1 MAYDRAKALPVYRLG
16 FEEYPGLMLR
26 ARRPSFLGER
36 ALRAALPVLEGT
48 ARAEVKEQALAA
60 AAEAMGW
67 ALVDWDLEWAGRPV
81 PPNAAGLQSLDT
93 VFLLELVR
101 AWVRNVAIRP
111 ATVDSPEVVATP
123 VHDDASLAL
132 HDIPTVTL
140 PDPDEPLAEA
150 G

>member
-1 MAYDRAKALPVYRLG
+1 MAYDRAAALPVYRLG
-16 FEEYPGLMLR
+16 FEEYPGLTLR

-36 ALRAALPVLEGT
+36 ALRAALPVLEGRGSV
-48 ARAEVKEQALAA
+48 ALKERALEA

-67 ALVDWDLEWAGRPV
+67 ALVDWDLTWAGRPV
-81 PPNAAGLQSLDT
+81 PPNSAGLQSLDT
-93 VFLLELVR
+93 PFLLELVR

-111 ATVDSPEVVATP
+111 ATVDSPPEPVPDAEV
-123 VHDDASLAL
+123 LAL

-140 PDPDEPLAEA
+140 PDPDTEPAELAET